1 MNGQSKD
8 VSEDR
13 NSERHEEPV
22 DVDPRVQ
29 VILHVQNIV

>member
-1 MNGQSKD
+1 MNGQPKD
-8 VSEDR
+8 VPEDR

-29 VILHVQNIV
+29 VLLYL